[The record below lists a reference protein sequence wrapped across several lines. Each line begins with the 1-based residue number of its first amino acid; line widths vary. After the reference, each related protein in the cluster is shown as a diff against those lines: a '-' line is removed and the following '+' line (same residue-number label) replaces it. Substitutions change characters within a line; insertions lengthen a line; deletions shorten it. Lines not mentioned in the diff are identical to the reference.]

1 MKALNNKLQG
11 LTTCCKVL
19 IIWIHSDCFCKQMLQ
34 ILFLIKYQGLDS
46 NVGPCQQKI
55 AQILALGPNPTKGW
69 LWMPEILQAS
79 LSCGQ
84 TIETSSY
91 DAKSLDFGVFLRC
104 QGGSAVQMA
113 AWQQTCVRIEHDALQ
128 SGWREL
134 LPHIIKI
141 PWIFWGRSR
150 SQSQVRSRRKNY
162 DLSFHLNNTSF
173 FLTTLGDFFLLSN
186 GCAIVFR

>member
-1 MKALNNKLQG
+1 MRG

-55 AQILALGPNPTKGW
+55 AQLLALGPNPTKGW
-69 LWMPEILQAS
+69 LWMPETLQAS

-84 TIETSSY
+84 AIQTSSY
-91 DAKSLDFGVFLRC
+91 DAKSLDFGVFLGC

-113 AWQQTCVRIEHDALQ
+113 AWQQTCVQIEHDALQ

-134 LPHIIKI
+134 LPHNVNNHHYKFLESFEEDTGVKVGQESKEKLW
-141 PWIFWGRSR
+141 PE
-150 SQSQVRSRRKNY
+150 
-162 DLSFHLNNTSF
+162 LSFKQYLFFSYHLVGF
-173 FLTTLGDFFLLSN
+173 FS
-186 GCAIVFR
+186 A